1 MIRRPGRL
9 HKRRTPTIF
18 PADAPPARRP
28 RGHPERLDHVA
39 ARFHRRR
46 RARRPQGQRRP
57 GRRAARQRGELRH
70 GGGVHTER
78 APGRTRG
85 LRRRTPGRATG
96 PDARGGDE
104 RAGRERLHRR
114 AGLAAARAMAEAA
127 EQAASL
133 PPRTALVLS
142 TGVIGV
148 ALPLEQ
154 VANGLRVA
162 AGRLTPDGGPE
173 AARAIMTTDTR
184 PKHCA
189 VRFETPAGMVTVGG
203 IAKGAGMI
211 HPDMA
216 TLLAVLTTDA
226 VGEPAGLQPLLRR
239 VADRSFNAISVD
251 GDTSTNDTVLL
262 LAGGASGVDPSR
274 DGALWKT
281 FEDAVLQVA
290 RTLALAIVSDGE
302 GASKLVEIHVVGG
315 GSEVAARD
323 VGRAIARSTLV
334 KTAIYGADPN
344 WGRILAAA
352 GAAGVPLAVDRLSLQ
367 VAADGEWLT
376 LATGGATAHAD
387 PRAARAIFQQKTIRL
402 RVDLGLGRAEAVVWT
417 CDLTPDYVRIN
428 ADYTS

>member
-1 MIRRPGRL
+1 MPSALADIPNGSITSPCGFTAAAAHAGLKADGAADVALLVSATSCATAGVFTKNALRAAPVVYDAELLAERPGRM
-9 HKRRTPTIF
+9 RAVAMNARVANACTG
-18 PADAPPARRP
+18 AP
-28 RGHPERLDHVA
+28 
-39 ARFHRRR
+39 
-46 RARRPQGQRRP
+46 
-57 GRRAARQRGELRH
+57 
-70 GGGVHTER
+70 
-78 APGRTRG
+78 
-85 LRRRTPGRATG
+85 
-96 PDARGGDE
+96 
-104 RAGRERLHRR
+104 
-114 AGLAAARAMAEAA
+114 GLAAARAMAQAA
-127 EQAASL
+127 EQAAGL

-148 ALPLEQ
+148 PLPFEQ
-154 VANGLRVA
+154 VASGLRAA

-189 VRFETPAGMVTVGG
+189 VRFESPAGSVTIGG

-226 VGEPAGLQPLLRR
+226 VGEPATLQPLLRR

-262 LAGGASGVDPSR
+262 LAGGASGVDPSH
-274 DGALWKT
+274 DGALLKT

-302 GASKLVEIHVVGG
+302 GASKLVEIQVVGG
-315 GSEVAARD
+315 VSEAAARE

-367 VAADGEWLT
+367 AAADGEWLT

-387 PRAARAIFQQKTIRL
+387 SGAARAIFQQKTIRL

>member
-1 MIRRPGRL
+1 MAPLPAALADIPNGSITSPRGFTAAAAHAGLKVDGAPDVALLVSAASCATAGVFTQNALRAAPVVYDADLLAERPGRM
-9 HKRRTPTIF
+9 RAVAMNARVANACTG
-18 PADAPPARRP
+18 AP
-28 RGHPERLDHVA
+28 
-39 ARFHRRR
+39 
-46 RARRPQGQRRP
+46 
-57 GRRAARQRGELRH
+57 
-70 GGGVHTER
+70 
-78 APGRTRG
+78 
-85 LRRRTPGRATG
+85 
-96 PDARGGDE
+96 
-104 RAGRERLHRR
+104 
-114 AGLAAARAMAEAA
+114 GLAAARAMAEAA

-239 VADRSFNAISVD
+239 VVDRSFNAISVD

-262 LAGGASGVDPSR
+262 LADGASGVDPSR

-302 GASKLVEIHVVGG
+302 GASKLVEIQVVGG
-315 GSEVAARD
+315 VSEAAARA
-323 VGRAIARSTLV
+323 VGRAIARSALV

-367 VAADGEWLT
+367 AAADGEWLT
-376 LATGGATAHAD
+376 LASGGATAHAD
-387 PRAARAIFQQKTIRL
+387 LGAAHAIFQQKTIRL